1 MIPPTWLAN
10 LQRLLLSY
18 FALSAPL
25 TPLASILGEEVA
37 TFLKMLPSLHYI
49 LPPRCTHKNCTPSLF
64 TDIVIFY
71 KCLMWTMLDDSD
83 GDIFGSNRVDRVG
96 GNRAITGQDLSRKRA
111 PAPPDGTKDIFWT
124 DWKISNVAI
133 TLLCSRGPLLK
144 LHFTPKYW
152 LRCNLKR
159 SLLLCSAHTMGCLK
173 SVCSQ
178 LMEFRSVYQT
188 YHLNSTVVLRF
199 SYLYW
204 SGHHW
209 LSSIYFEF
217 NLGFHLYLYFSYQL
231 YFCAGQKWKGL
242 QSRALLRW
250 SVLLSAAPPFLLR

>member
-1 MIPPTWLAN
+1 MPWW
-10 LQRLLLSY
+10 
-18 FALSAPL
+18 
-25 TPLASILGEEVA
+25 
-37 TFLKMLPSLHYI
+37 FLCLW
-49 LPPRCTHKNCTPSLF
+49 CTHKNCTPSLF

-152 LRCNLKR
+152 LWCNLKR

-204 SGHHW
+204 SGHH
-209 LSSIYFEF
+209 
-217 NLGFHLYLYFSYQL
+217 
-231 YFCAGQKWKGL
+231 
-242 QSRALLRW
+242 
-250 SVLLSAAPPFLLR
+250 